1 MHNYSLVFVVNIVLV
16 IEKTENKQKGREYPL
31 NVRGVV
37 T

>member
-16 IEKTENKQKGREYPL
+16 IEQTENKQKGREYPL
-31 NVRGVV
+31 NVRRVV